1 MSKIGRWVVDCHI
14 HCGKKDQ
21 TSKNATVDGVYRE
34 VEAVD
39 NSGEA
44 LFDMDAYGVDMGI
57 LLPSFIGTHSD
68 EYAAICKRNP
78 TRFRT
83 CAIETELRFACAKGK
98 DHWTIEKALK
108 ELDGYFSG
116 PDKEWFVGIGEFAPG
131 SMGIIRDRPTR
142 MDRFKEWCQ
151 IAEFCI
157 NYDIPCYTHE
167 FTTYC
172 MEEHLTMIAAVCTKY
187 PAFKVIIAHGGGSSE
202 DDIKKAVSLA
212 RNFENIYLETGYWRA
227 EYYEYALKN
236 YQIGASKLLW
246 GGGDTGSRIW
256 YPQATRPGL
265 KRTEPTFIW
274 YNRNNWA
281 LGDREVCY
289 QPDYYGWSTHQ
300 IHRLKDMELCTQD
313 EINLIIGGNAAR
325 LYKIKLDPRYTFCYN
340 RPDLFIPD
348 RETLES
354 TGPTWRTGF
363 VNPDQDFVGGEQN
376 FYL

>member
-1 MSKIGRWVVDCHI
+1 
-14 HCGKKDQ
+14 
-21 TSKNATVDGVYRE
+21 
-34 VEAVD
+34 
-39 NSGEA
+39 
-44 LFDMDAYGVDMGI
+44 
-57 LLPSFIGTHSD
+57 
-68 EYAAICKRNP
+68 
-78 TRFRT
+78 
-83 CAIETELRFACAKGK
+83 
-98 DHWTIEKALK
+98 
-108 ELDGYFSG
+108 
-116 PDKEWFVGIGEFAPG
+116 
-131 SMGIIRDRPTR
+131 
-142 MDRFKEWCQ
+142 MDRFKEWCA
-151 IAEFCI
+151 IAELCTH
-157 NYDIPCYTHE
+157 YDVPVYFHDYSHI
-167 FTTYC
+167 C
-172 MEEHLTMIAAVCTKY
+172 MEEPLTMIANVLQKY
-187 PAFKVIIAHGGGSSE
+187 PGFKVIIAHGGGQTE
-202 DDIKKAVSLA
+202 DDIKSACYLA
-212 RNFENIYLETGYWRA
+212 GLFEHVYLETGYWRA